1 MVTLCKFRAKR
12 AGNFHPNF
20 SPDKT
25 VKNAEMADDDVYCL
39 TRRSESIVHAP
50 VKFVSLSTNEQF
62 VIGSLSTV
70 SLFFHFSKYIHLNYF
85 IIYNTPKVSEFNLI
99 PLLLHS

>member
-1 MVTLCKFRAKR
+1 
-12 AGNFHPNF
+12 
-20 SPDKT
+20 
-25 VKNAEMADDDVYCL
+25 MADDDVYCL

-62 VIGSLSTV
+62 VIGLLSTV
-70 SLFFHFSKYIHLNYF
+70 SLFFHFSKYVHLNNY
-85 IIYNTPKVSEFNLI
+85 IMNNTPKVSEVNLV